1 LRSVGPQTGPIPG
14 DDPYKEFTMK
24 IEELMTRPVVTC
36 HADDPMSCAAQRMW
50 ENDCGALPVVDG
62 EGHTVAVITDRDIC
76 MAAWT
81 TGKTLYELPVRA
93 AMSHEVFCCHPQD
106 SAQVLV
112 RTMSEHRV
120 RRVPIVDEDGHPI
133 GIVSI
138 NDVTRNTARLRQSTS
153 WAEARDLMQTMAAIC
168 EPRVESAPSVERGAA
183 RAAVAA
189 ASAAPIAAATA
200 PTPVP
205 VTS

>member
-1 LRSVGPQTGPIPG
+1 
-14 DDPYKEFTMK
+14 MK
-24 IEELMTRPVVTC
+24 IEELMTQPVVTC

-93 AMSHEVFCCHPQD
+93 AMSHELFCCHPQD
-106 SAQVLV
+106 SAQALV

-183 RAAVAA
+183 RAAA
-189 ASAAPIAAATA
+189 ASAGPVASTAPVAASATISAATS
-200 PTPVP
+200 PKPVH